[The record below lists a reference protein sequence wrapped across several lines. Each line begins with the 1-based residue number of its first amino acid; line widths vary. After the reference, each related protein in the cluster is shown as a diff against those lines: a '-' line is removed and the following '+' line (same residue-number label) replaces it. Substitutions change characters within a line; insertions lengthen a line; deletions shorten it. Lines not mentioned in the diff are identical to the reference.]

1 MKSDFNR
8 MARTLIK
15 HKINFTT
22 IDTEPRFEIQGQ
34 HFTTQE
40 LTQLGHE
47 NKLTNPD
54 LSEIIK
60 NKAEV
65 GRLNSSVALAAEFKE
80 GTMNEEKRE
89 VMQNYVHRIANRGA
103 QH

>member
-15 HKINFTT
+15 YKINFTT
-22 IDTEPRFEIQGQ
+22 IDPEPRFEIQGQ

-40 LTQLGHE
+40 LIQLGHE

-54 LSEIIK
+54 PMPR
-60 NKAEV
+60 A
-65 GRLNSSVALAAEFKE
+65 
-80 GTMNEEKRE
+80 GTL
-89 VMQNYVHRIANRGA
+89 VV
-103 QH
+103 